1 MAATGKVSIDQ
12 GALRLTA
19 YPGDNMALL
28 AMSLADGAVN
38 DTDKNLA
45 GFAIWRTVQGQP
57 EQPLLNRLNFDD
69 GVHQGTQPEDHKWTP
84 SPSAPFQKFRWV
96 DVPPNGF
103 DAPITY
109 RVMAKYFTGQGKT
122 LKDGPQATV
131 QLQPPQRAHAKFRIA
146 FTRGY
151 ASSQA
156 YTEKFNNADIRPAGK
171 KTADFDTTPFT
182 RNGQYQWLGAD
193 AYKYLFAFID
203 ECRAD
208 TTAKIDVF
216 AYDLDEPDVIKAI
229 CEFGKQGRLRAVLDN
244 ASLHTKSGAV
254 EVEAAKLIKA
264 AAGNDNV
271 RQGKFNRFQHNK
283 VFIKRDSAG
292 KAQKVLFG
300 SMNFSLRGIFVQ
312 ANNVMIVDDPTT
324 AGYFGAAFDN
334 AFKNN
339 VKASP
344 FAGDPVAAGYNTI
357 STDNTADLPAASVA
371 LSPHSTSAIS
381 LGPAATAIHRAQSS
395 VLYAVMAPNG
405 TGPVLNALVRI
416 AENPIMFSYGTVE
429 SDHGIQ
435 VQRGDGQMGDLTPFS
450 YLKSKVP
457 WPFSKE
463 WSGGAGM
470 HIHHKFVVVDF
481 NGANPVVFTGSSN
494 LAAGGEEANG
504 DSLIM
509 IDDPV
514 IASIYG
520 IEAVR
525 LFDHYAFRRDMA
537 KATKVEPLTLWSP
550 GKAGAPAAWWKSSYD
565 PKQIKFRDRYLF
577 ADLPLPA
584 GIVTVKNVNWDEAG
598 TLAAKTPAAKKPAA
612 GKSKTKPKSATTA
625 KKTTKKTSKPAR
637 KKPAKKKPAKKK
649 KATKKKAH
657 L

>member
-1 MAATGKVSIDQ
+1 MVSTGKVSINQ
-12 GALRLTA
+12 GDLRVTA
-19 YPGDNMALL
+19 YPGDNMVLL

-45 GFAIWRTVQGQP
+45 GFAIWRTVQGQT
-57 EQPLLNRLNFDD
+57 EQSLLNRLNFDD
-69 GVHQGTQPEDHKWTP
+69 GVHQGTQPEDRKWTP
-84 SPSAPFQKFRWV
+84 SSSAPFQKFRWV

-103 DAPITY
+103 DAPISY
-109 RVMAKYFTGQGKT
+109 RVMAKYFAGQDKT
-122 LKDGPQATV
+122 LKDGPQATIAV
-131 QLQPPQRAHAKFRIA
+131 QPPQLAHAKFRIA

-156 YTEKFNNADIRPAGK
+156 YTDKFKNADIRPPGK
-171 KTADFDTTPFT
+171 KSADFDTTPFT
-182 RNGQYQWLGAD
+182 KNGQYHWLGAD

-203 ECRAD
+203 ECRDD

-244 ASLHTKSGAV
+244 APLHTKSGAV
-254 EVEAAKLIKA
+254 EIEAAKLIKA
-264 AAGNDNV
+264 AAGAANV

-312 ANNVMIVDDPTT
+312 ANNVMIADDPTT
-324 AGYFGAAFDN
+324 AGYFAAAFDN
-334 AFKNN
+334 AFKND
-339 VKASP
+339 VKKPP
-344 FAGDPVAAGYNTI
+344 FAADPVAAAYNPI
-357 STDNTADLPAASVA
+357 STVNTGDLPIASVA

-381 LGPAATAIHRAQSS
+381 LGPAATAIHQAQSS
-395 VLYAVMAPNG
+395 VLYAVMAPTG
-405 TGPVLNALVRI
+405 TGPVLNALVTI
-416 AENPIMFSYGTVE
+416 AENPTIFSYGTVE

-450 YLKSKVP
+450 FLKDKVP
-457 WPFSKE
+457 WPLSKE
-463 WSGGAGM
+463 WSGGVGM

-481 NGANPVVFTGSSN
+481 NGAKPVVFTGSSN

-504 DSLIM
+504 DSLIR

-514 IASIYG
+514 VASIYG

-537 KATKVEPLTLWSP
+537 KATEVEPLTLWAP
-550 GKAGAPAAWWKSSYD
+550 GKPGAPVAWWKSSYD

-584 GIVTVKNVNWDEAG
+584 GIATVKNVDWKADDG
-598 TLAAKTPAAKKPAA
+598 
-612 GKSKTKPKSATTA
+612 SAN
-625 KKTTKKTSKPAR
+625 SKPS
-637 KKPAKKKPAKKK
+637 AKKKPAAAKPKSKAAAAKTTRKTKKKAPKTASKKTAKKKKKKK
-649 KATKKKAH
+649 KAKKKKARR
-657 L
+657 